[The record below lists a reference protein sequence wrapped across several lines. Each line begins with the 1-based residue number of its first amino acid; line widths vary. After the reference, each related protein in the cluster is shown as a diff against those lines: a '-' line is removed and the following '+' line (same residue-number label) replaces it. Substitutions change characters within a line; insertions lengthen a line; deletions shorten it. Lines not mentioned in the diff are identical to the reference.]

1 MRSMCRNGWNI
12 KRLRMNKRILNK
24 WFVCYLCGGERDC
37 GYWDEIDGV
46 KRTVCVRCHKE
57 RLRKAKT

>member
-1 MRSMCRNGWNI
+1 
-12 KRLRMNKRILNK
+12 MNKRILNK